1 MSNMHRK
8 AHGSNAYNYFVVFV
22 AALGSF
28 TFGFTN
34 AIVGT
39 VLGRSCY
46 RAMANT
52 VPMQTL
58 AADRVAVFSPLFWS
72 VLGFE

>member
-1 MSNMHRK
+1 MSRK
-8 AHGSNAYNYFVVFV
+8 AYGSNAYNYFVVFV

-39 VLGRSCY
+39 VLGRSSY
-46 RAMANT
+46 RAIAHT
-52 VPMQTL
+52 LYMQTL
-58 AADRVAVFSPLFWS
+58 TPGRITIFSLLFWS
-72 VLGFE
+72 GARFE